1 MKGGWRCQF
10 SSQKLESIFF
20 GVASYLDLG
29 DGISLDLGDVNRLG
43 WVVQVVIAAS
53 QRYGFVLRLIASA
66 YVMHTQPEQGQRG
79 SLRWNFSVDFVNDL
93 MGRFVVTDD
102 LIRI

>member
-43 WVVQVVIAAS
+43 WVIQVVIAAS
-53 QRYGFVLRLIASA
+53 QRSDFVMGLIASA
-66 YVMHTQPEQGQRG
+66 YVMHTARTRPMWVFEVEF
-79 SLRWNFSVDFVNDL
+79 L
-93 MGRFVVTDD
+93 GRFCK
-102 LIRI
+102 